1 MSKKPKGCI
10 TVEEA
15 RELQKNYVDKIEKT
29 LEKSL
34 GCQEC
39 REFWWSIDE
48 LEKYIKYVKKKAK
61 KKGYKNLGLRFYL
74 GKYGKHQHEHE
85 HVTMFMTPTGVLAKE
100 SLTPIVGEVVGAKS
114 ASVDKNI
121 EKISA
126 FNRGSG
132 GVKPY
137 DN

>member
-39 REFWWSIDE
+39 REFWWSIE
-48 LEKYIKYVKKKAK
+48 EMEEYIKYVKKKAR

-85 HVTMFMTPTGVLAKE
+85 HVTMFISPTGAHVKE
-100 SLTPIVGEVVGAKS
+100 TLLPLKGEAVGAMS
-114 ASVDKNI
+114 AKTDKNI

-126 FNRGSG
+126 FNRSISLI
-132 GVKPY
+132 PPPEY
-137 DN
+137 